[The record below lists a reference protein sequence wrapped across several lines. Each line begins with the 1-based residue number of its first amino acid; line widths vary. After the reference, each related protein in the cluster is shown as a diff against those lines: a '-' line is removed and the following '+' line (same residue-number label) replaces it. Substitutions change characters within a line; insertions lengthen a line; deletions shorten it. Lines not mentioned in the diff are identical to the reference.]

1 MYINWINIHL
11 TLYMYLQVVCGHCL
25 MPVFLGLVRHFCKA
39 MSTYVPGTYSM
50 AFVTVPNI
58 EVAKKLSQ

>member
-1 MYINWINIHL
+1 
-11 TLYMYLQVVCGHCL
+11 MYLQVVCGHCL
-25 MPVFLGLVRHFCKA
+25 MPVFLGLVSHFCKA